1 MRKLEM
7 EKMNTGSLLG
17 HCPIGELMGVWSFI
31 IDVFPKDR
39 KAALCSK
46 VHCWD

>member
-1 MRKLEM
+1 
-7 EKMNTGSLLG
+7 
-17 HCPIGELMGVWSFI
+17 LMGVWSFI

-46 VHCWD
+46 VHCWDWLTQWSTLYKDERM